1 LTHSGWLECA
11 AQHDKLKCIG
21 HFVDAFRG
29 GLSVISD
36 TTTEVWWGNLVVR
49 SGKLGL
55 CACYTPK
62 LDSRPTFPT
71 IMTSV
76 LEIIPLG
83 GIGEFGMN
91 CMALRYGDEMIILD
105 AGMGFPEE
113 TAYGVDVSIPNF
125 EFLEPY
131 RDDITA
137 IVLTH
142 GHEDHLGALP
152 YILKRFNVPVYCS
165 HFTAGL
171 AESKLEE
178 HELLGDVLLHRVEPR
193 DVVELGAFTVEF
205 IRVSH
210 SLVDCFSLAI
220 KTPVGTI
227 IHTGDYKVDET
238 PVIGEPIDLRS
249 FRRYGQDGVL
259 ALLSDSTNAT
269 VPGRTPS
276 ERAVIPAFEE
286 IFVEAKGRIIVA
298 AFASSIHRL
307 QIVMDVSQ
315 QFNRRVCVLGRSM
328 QKNVEVADRLGYL
341 DIPDG
346 LLVSLNQAK
355 LMSDAEVVFLVTG
368 SQGESRAALSQ
379 MATQSYKGLTID
391 EGDTVVLSARIIP
404 GNERLISRMIG
415 FIYKRGANI
424 IEEKRRLIHVSGHA
438 SQEDIRI
445 LTEAV
450 RPRYVVPIHGEYR
463 MLFRHKEFVKNHLGY
478 AEDDIILIENGDVLE
493 LDGERAAVIDKREVG
508 RTFIDDSGFEEISS
522 DLIRERKQLAYEGTI
537 TLAVTIRD
545 DTGELLGDPRIVAR
559 GVRGL
564 SSNGLGSLGQSSG
577 DDGVAENDMLKGAL
591 LVVSAALAG
600 ASRQTLED
608 DSLLKEHLRVELKRF
623 IQKQTGS
630 RPVIMPM
637 IIRV

>member
-1 LTHSGWLECA
+1 MA
-11 AQHDKLKCIG
+11 
-21 HFVDAFRG
+21 
-29 GLSVISD
+29 
-36 TTTEVWWGNLVVR
+36 
-49 SGKLGL
+49 
-55 CACYTPK
+55 
-62 LDSRPTFPT
+62 
-71 IMTSV
+71 SV

-91 CMALRYGDEMIILD
+91 CMAVRYGDEMLILD

-125 EFLEPY
+125 SFLDEY
-131 RDDITA
+131 RDEMTA
-137 IVLTH
+137 IDLTH

-152 YILKRFNVPVYCS
+152 YLLKKFNVPVYCS

-178 HELLGDVLLHRVEPR
+178 HDLLGDVLLHRVEPR
-193 DVVELGAFTVEF
+193 DVVDIGVFTVEF

-210 SLVDCFSLAI
+210 SLVDCFSLGI

-286 IFVEAKGRIIVA
+286 IFAEAEGRIIVS

-307 QIVMDVSQ
+307 QIVLDVAQ
-315 QFNRRVCVLGRSM
+315 QFNRHVCVLGRSM

-346 LLVSLNQAK
+346 LMVSLNQAK
-355 LMSDAEVVFLVTG
+355 MMSDDEIVFLVTG

-379 MATQSYKGLTID
+379 MATQSYKGLTIE

-415 FIYKRGANI
+415 YIYKRGANI

-445 LTEAV
+445 MTEAV
-450 RPRYVVPIHGEYR
+450 RPKFVVPIHGEYR
-463 MLFRHKEFVKNHLGY
+463 MLFRHKEFIKNHLGY
-478 AEDDIILIENGDVLE
+478 SENNIILIENGDVLE
-493 LDGERAAVIDKREVG
+493 LDGERAAVIDKREIG
-508 RTFIDDSGFEEISS
+508 RTFIDESGFKEIDSETV
-522 DLIRERKQLAYEGTI
+522 RERKQLAYEGTV
-537 TLAVTIRD
+537 TVVVTID
-545 DTGELLGDPRIVAR
+545 EETGLLEDEPKISAR
-559 GVRGL
+559 GV
-564 SSNGLGSLGQSSG
+564 GSLGSDNG
-577 DDGVAENDMLKGAL
+577 LRDDAKR
-591 LVVSAALAG
+591 VVSAAIAG
-600 ASRQTLED
+600 ASRQTLADE
-608 DSLLKEHLRVELKRF
+608 SLLKEHVRVELKRF
-623 IQKQTGS
+623 IQKQTGA
-630 RPVIMPM
+630 RPVITPV
-637 IIRV
+637 IVLI

>member
-1 LTHSGWLECA
+1 MS
-11 AQHDKLKCIG
+11 
-21 HFVDAFRG
+21 
-29 GLSVISD
+29 
-36 TTTEVWWGNLVVR
+36 N
-49 SGKLGL
+49 
-55 CACYTPK
+55 
-62 LDSRPTFPT
+62 
-71 IMTSV
+71 V

-91 CMALRYGDEMIILD
+91 CMSVRYGDEMIILD

-113 TAYGVDVSIPNF
+113 TAYGVDISIPNF
-125 EFLEPY
+125 DFLEEY
-131 RDDITA
+131 RDNITA

-142 GHEDHLGALP
+142 GHEDHIGALP
-152 YILKRFNVPVYCS
+152 FILKKFNVPVYCS

-171 AESKLEE
+171 AESKLDE
-178 HELLGDVLLHRVEPR
+178 HDLLGDTLLHRVAPR
-193 DVVELGAFTVEF
+193 DVVEIGPFTIEF

-249 FRRYGQDGVL
+249 FRRYGQEGVL

-286 IFVEAKGRIIVA
+286 IFAEAQGRIIVA

-307 QIVMDVSQ
+307 QIVLDTAQ
-315 QFNRRVCVLGRSM
+315 QFNRKVCVLGRSM
-328 QKNVEVADRLGYL
+328 QKNVEIADRLGYL

-346 LLVSLNQAK
+346 LLVGLNEAK
-355 LMSDAEVVFLVTG
+355 QMKPHRVVFLVTG

-379 MATQSYKGLTID
+379 LATQSYKGMSIE

-445 LTEAV
+445 MTEAV
-450 RPRYVVPIHGEYR
+450 RPKFVVPIHGEYR
-463 MLFRHKEFVKNHLGY
+463 MLFRHKEFIKNHVGY
-478 AEDDIILIENGDVLE
+478 KEENIILIENGDVLE
-493 LDGERAAVIDKREVG
+493 LDGERASVVNKRDIG
-508 RTFIDDSGFEEISS
+508 RTFIDDSGFEEI
-522 DLIRERKQLAYEGTI
+522 DRETVRERKHMASEGI
-537 TLAVTIRD
+537 VTLIVTID
-545 DTGELLGDPRIVAR
+545 GETGVLQAPPEIVAR
-559 GVRGL
+559 GVQGFDGQ
-564 SSNGLGSLGQSSG
+564 NGSLKDAQR
-577 DDGVAENDMLKGAL
+577 VIE
-591 LVVSAALAG
+591 AAVTG
-600 ASRQTLED
+600 ASRDMLADQ
-608 DSLLKEHLRVELKRF
+608 SLLKEHVRVELKRF
-623 IQKQTGS
+623 IQKLTGA
-630 RPVIMPM
+630 RPVIMP
-637 IIRV
+637 VVVQV

>member
-1 LTHSGWLECA
+1 MA
-11 AQHDKLKCIG
+11 
-21 HFVDAFRG
+21 
-29 GLSVISD
+29 
-36 TTTEVWWGNLVVR
+36 
-49 SGKLGL
+49 
-55 CACYTPK
+55 
-62 LDSRPTFPT
+62 
-71 IMTSV
+71 SV

-125 EFLEPY
+125 EILEPY
-131 RDDITA
+131 REDITA
-137 IVLTH
+137 IILTH

-178 HELLGDVLLHRVEPR
+178 HDLLGDVLLHRVEPR
-193 DVVELGAFTVEF
+193 DIVELGSFTIEF

-220 KTPVGTI
+220 KTPVGTV

-249 FRRYGQDGVL
+249 FRRYGKDGVL

-286 IFVEAKGRIIVA
+286 IFTEAKGRIIVA

-307 QIVMDVSQ
+307 QIVLDVSQ
-315 QFNRRVCVLGRSM
+315 QFHRHVCVLGRSM

-355 LMSDAEVVFLVTG
+355 LMSDDEIVFLVTG

-379 MATQSYKGLTID
+379 MASQSYKGLTID

-478 AEDDIILIENGDVLE
+478 AEENIILIENGDVLE

-508 RTFIDDSGFEEISS
+508 RTFIDESGFEEISS
-522 DLIRERKQLAYEGTI
+522 ELVRERKQLAYEGTI
-537 TLAVTIRD
+537 TLAVTIKS
-545 DTGELLGDPRIVAR
+545 DTGELIGDPRIVAR

-564 SSNGLGSLGQSSG
+564 SSNGVPLAPVQTGNETNGEDLSK
-577 DDGVAENDMLKGAL
+577 EAL
-591 LVVSAALAG
+591 QVVVAALAG

-623 IQKQTGS
+623 IFKQTGS
-630 RPVIMPM
+630 KPVIMPM

>member
-1 LTHSGWLECA
+1 MA
-11 AQHDKLKCIG
+11 
-21 HFVDAFRG
+21 
-29 GLSVISD
+29 
-36 TTTEVWWGNLVVR
+36 
-49 SGKLGL
+49 
-55 CACYTPK
+55 
-62 LDSRPTFPT
+62 
-71 IMTSV
+71 SV

-91 CMALRYGDEMIILD
+91 CMALRYGDEMLILD

-113 TAYGVDVSIPNF
+113 AVYGVDVSIPDF
-125 EFLEPY
+125 GFLDQY

-137 IVLTH
+137 IILTH

-152 YILKRFNVPVYCS
+152 YLLKKFNVPVYCS

-178 HELLGDVLLHRVEPR
+178 HDLLGDILLHRVEPR
-193 DVVELGAFTVEF
+193 DVVDIGVFSVEF

-210 SLVDCFSLAI
+210 SLVDCFSLGI

-286 IFVEAKGRIIVA
+286 IFAEAKGRIVVA

-307 QIVMDVSQ
+307 QIVLDVAQ
-315 QFNRRVCVLGRSM
+315 QFNRHVCVLGRSM

-346 LLVSLNQAK
+346 LLVSLNETK
-355 LMSDAEVVFLVTG
+355 MMSDDEIVFLVTG

-379 MATQSYKGLTID
+379 MAMQSYKGLMIE

-424 IEEKRRLIHVSGHA
+424 IEEKRRLVHVSGHA

-445 LTEAV
+445 MTEAV
-450 RPRYVVPIHGEYR
+450 RPKFVVPIHGEYR

-478 AEDDIILIENGDVLE
+478 PEENIILIENGDVLE
-493 LDGERAAVIDKREVG
+493 LDGERAAVIDKRDIG
-508 RTFIDDSGFEEISS
+508 RTFIDESGFKEIDSETV
-522 DLIRERKQLAYEGTI
+522 RERKQLAYEGTV
-537 TLAVTIRD
+537 TVVVTID
-545 DTGELLGDPRIVAR
+545 EETGELDGEPRIVAR

-564 SSNGLGSLGQSSG
+564 GNGNGFGPTPGNFLL
-577 DDGVAENDMLKGAL
+577 DDAKR
-591 LVVSAALAG
+591 VVTAAIAG
-600 ASRQTLED
+600 ASRQTLSDE
-608 DSLLKEHLRVELKRF
+608 SLLKEHVRVELKRF
-623 IQKQTGS
+623 IQKQTGA
-630 RPVIMPM
+630 RPVITPV
-637 IIRV
+637 IVLI

>member
-1 LTHSGWLECA
+1 MA
-11 AQHDKLKCIG
+11 
-21 HFVDAFRG
+21 
-29 GLSVISD
+29 
-36 TTTEVWWGNLVVR
+36 
-49 SGKLGL
+49 
-55 CACYTPK
+55 
-62 LDSRPTFPT
+62 
-71 IMTSV
+71 SV

-91 CMALRYGDEMIILD
+91 CMAVRYGDEMLILD

-113 TAYGVDVSIPNF
+113 SAYGVDVSIPNF
-125 EFLEPY
+125 SVLDEY
-131 RDDITA
+131 KDDITA
-137 IVLTH
+137 IILTH

-152 YILKRFNVPVYCS
+152 YLLKKFNVPVYCS

-178 HELLGDVLLHRVEPR
+178 HDLLGNVLIHRVEPR
-193 DVVELGAFTVEF
+193 DVVDVGSFTIEF

-210 SLVDCFSLAI
+210 SLVDCFSLGI

-286 IFVEAKGRIIVA
+286 IFSEAKGRIIVA

-307 QIVMDVSQ
+307 QIVLDVAQ
-315 QFNRRVCVLGRSM
+315 QFNRHVCVLGRSM
-328 QKNVEVADRLGYL
+328 QKNVEVAERLGYL

-346 LLVSLNQAK
+346 LLVSLNETK
-355 LMSDAEVVFLVTG
+355 MMSDNEIVFLVTG

-379 MATQSYKGLTID
+379 MAMQSYKGLMVE

-424 IEEKRRLIHVSGHA
+424 IEEKRRLVHVSGHA

-445 LTEAV
+445 MTEAV
-450 RPRYVVPIHGEYR
+450 RPKFVVPIHGEYR
-463 MLFRHKEFVKNHLGY
+463 MLFRHKEFIKNHLGY
-478 AEDDIILIENGDVLE
+478 PENNIILIENGDVLE
-493 LDGERAAVIDKREVG
+493 LDGERAAVVNKKEIG
-508 RTFIDDSGFEEISS
+508 RTFIDESGFEEIDSETV
-522 DLIRERKQLAYEGTI
+522 RERKQLAYEGTI
-537 TLAVTIRD
+537 TVVLTID
-545 DTGELLGDPRIVAR
+545 EATGALQGEPRIVAR

-564 SSNGLGSLGQSSG
+564 SANGFGNGPAAGSLWG
-577 DDGVAENDMLKGAL
+577 DAKR
-591 LVVSAALAG
+591 VVTASITG
-600 ASRQTLED
+600 ASRQTLADE
-608 DSLLKEHLRVELKRF
+608 SLLKEHVRVELKRF
-623 IQKQTGS
+623 IQKQTGA
-630 RPVIMPM
+630 RPVIMPV
-637 IIRV
+637 IVLV

>member
-1 LTHSGWLECA
+1 VS
-11 AQHDKLKCIG
+11 
-21 HFVDAFRG
+21 
-29 GLSVISD
+29 
-36 TTTEVWWGNLVVR
+36 
-49 SGKLGL
+49 
-55 CACYTPK
+55 
-62 LDSRPTFPT
+62 
-71 IMTSV
+71 SV

-91 CMALRYGDEMIILD
+91 CMAVRYEDEMLILD

-113 TAYGVDVSIPNF
+113 TAYGVDVCIPDF
-125 EFLEPY
+125 DFLEEY
-131 RDDITA
+131 RDHITA

-152 YILKRFNVPVYCS
+152 YILKKFNVPVYCS

-178 HELLGDVLLHRVEPR
+178 HELTGDTLIHRVAPR
-193 DVVELGAFTVEF
+193 DVVDIGVFTVEF

-249 FRRYGQDGVL
+249 FRRYGQEGVL

-286 IFVEAKGRIIVA
+286 IFAEASGRIIVA

-307 QIVMDVSQ
+307 QIVLDVAQ
-315 QFNRRVCVLGRSM
+315 QFNRKVCVLGRSM
-328 QKNVEVADRLGYL
+328 QKNVEVSDRLGYL

-346 LLVSLNQAK
+346 LLVSLNEAK
-355 LMSDAEVVFLVTG
+355 QMLDREIVFLVTG
-368 SQGESRAALSQ
+368 SQGEARAALGQ
-379 MATQSYKGLTID
+379 MATQSYKGLTIE

-424 IEEKRRLIHVSGHA
+424 IEEKRRLVHVSGHA

-445 LTEAV
+445 MTEAV
-450 RPRYVVPIHGEYR
+450 RPKFVVPIHGEYR
-463 MLFRHKEFVKNHLGY
+463 MLFRHKEFIRNHLGY
-478 AEDDIILIENGDVLE
+478 PESNIILIENGDVLE
-493 LDGERAAVIDKREVG
+493 LDGERAAVVGRREIG
-508 RTFIDDSGFEEISS
+508 RTFVDDTGFEEIDSETV
-522 DLIRERKQLAYEGTI
+522 RQRKQLAYEGVV
-537 TLAVTIRD
+537 TLLLVIDAQ
-545 DTGELLGDPRIVAR
+545 TGELQSPPEIVAR
-559 GVRGL
+559 GVRGFD
-564 SSNGLGSLGQSSG
+564 SENGLLKDAQRI
-577 DDGVAENDMLKGAL
+577 VA
-591 LVVSAALAG
+591 AAIAG
-600 ASRQTLED
+600 ASRETLRDE
-608 DSLLKEHLRVELKRF
+608 SLLKEHVRLELKRF
-623 IQKQTGS
+623 IQKITGAK
-630 RPVIMPM
+630 PVILPV
-637 IIRV
+637 ISQVELDARNR

>member
-1 LTHSGWLECA
+1 VS
-11 AQHDKLKCIG
+11 
-21 HFVDAFRG
+21 
-29 GLSVISD
+29 
-36 TTTEVWWGNLVVR
+36 N
-49 SGKLGL
+49 
-55 CACYTPK
+55 
-62 LDSRPTFPT
+62 
-71 IMTSV
+71 V

-91 CMALRYGDEMIILD
+91 CMAVRYEDEMLILD

-113 TAYGVDVSIPNF
+113 SAFGVDVSIPNF
-125 EFLEPY
+125 EFLEEF
-131 RDDITA
+131 REHITA
-137 IVLTH
+137 IILTH

-152 YILKRFNVPVYCS
+152 YLLKKFNVPVYCS

-178 HELLGDVLLHRVEPR
+178 HDLINDTLLHRVEPR
-193 DVVELGAFTVEF
+193 DIVEVGVFTIEF

-249 FRRYGQDGVL
+249 FRRYGQEGVL

-286 IFVEAKGRIIVA
+286 IFAEAPGRIIVA

-307 QIVMDVSQ
+307 QIVLDISQ
-315 QFNRRVCVLGRSM
+315 QFNRKVCILGRSM
-328 QKNVEVADRLGYL
+328 IKNVEIADRLGYL

-346 LLVSLNQAK
+346 LLVGFNQAK
-355 LMSDAEVVFLVTG
+355 QMRDNEIVFLVTG

-379 MATQSYKGLTID
+379 MATQSYKGMTID

-404 GNERLISRMIG
+404 GNERVISRMIG
-415 FIYKRGANI
+415 YIYKRGANI
-424 IEEKRRLIHVSGHA
+424 IEEKRRLVHVSGHA

-445 LTEAV
+445 MTEAV
-450 RPRYVVPIHGEYR
+450 RPKFVVPIHGEYR

-478 AEDDIILIENGDVLE
+478 AEENIILIENGDVLE
-493 LDGERAAVIDKREVG
+493 LDGERAEVVNKREIG
-508 RTFIDDSGFEEISS
+508 RTFIDESGFEEIGR
-522 DLIRERKQLAYEGTI
+522 DTVRERRQMANDGMV
-537 TLAVTIRD
+537 TLIVSLNSE
-545 DTGELLGDPRIVAR
+545 TGELSAPPEIVAR
-559 GVRGL
+559 GVRGFDGI
-564 SSNGLGSLGQSSG
+564 NGFTEDARRIVTAS
-577 DDGVAENDMLKGAL
+577 VT
-591 LVVSAALAG
+591 G
-600 ASRQTLED
+600 ASRDTLADE
-608 DSLLKEHLRVELKRF
+608 SLLKEHIRVGLKRF
-623 IQKQTGS
+623 IQKRTGGK
-630 RPVIMPM
+630 PVIMP
-637 IIRV
+637 VVLQV